1 MLPIIDSYQFTEHK
15 AIITTFRYGPSTC
28 HTTHSRGYPYPW
40 AWFWYFLH
48 LVGQFCMKQRPKHLT
63 STTKVFNFQS
73 SLVVNTSTSTPDL
86 LYLTMLISG
95 MLSFSTDTVTILV
108 HNGWCLRLCCD
119 SGCLNA
125 LWILSSSI
133 FSQKRWLSPAL
144 VHISH
149 STHHHLNQWP
159 TVDIKNSGFRG
170 HGAWFGS
177 NWCLICD

>member
-1 MLPIIDSYQFTEHK
+1 MVKLVVKVDWSQTNCAGGFHATYHRLIPIYRAQSHHHNVQVWPQHLPYHPQQMVPVPLSMILILFTSCWSVLYETK
-15 AIITTFRYGPSTC
+15 AKTPHIHYE
-28 HTTHSRGYPYPW
+28 
-40 AWFWYFLH
+40 
-48 LVGQFCMKQRPKHLT
+48 
-63 STTKVFNFQS
+63 VFNFQS

-133 FSQKRWLSPAL
+133 FSQKR
-144 VHISH
+144 
-149 STHHHLNQWP
+149 
-159 TVDIKNSGFRG
+159 
-170 HGAWFGS
+170 
-177 NWCLICD
+177 